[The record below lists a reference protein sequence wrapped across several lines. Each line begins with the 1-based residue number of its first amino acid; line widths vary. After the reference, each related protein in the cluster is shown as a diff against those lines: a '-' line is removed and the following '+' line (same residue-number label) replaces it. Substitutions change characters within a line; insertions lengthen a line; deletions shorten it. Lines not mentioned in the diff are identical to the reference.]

1 MGTRNHVIVNRL
13 ERAMTVRCE
22 GDCKVMEQLGEKQDF
37 EAELSRQGFAHEAFL
52 LYVRR
57 GNKSGS
63 GGAWAANYSVR
74 VSHIPTRRQ
83 GIYWGGPGE
92 HWVNEFATDIARGF
106 YGPPNLSSTLVRL
119 STKSSR
125 PRLVASTAKRP

>member
-1 MGTRNHVIVNRL
+1 M
-13 ERAMTVRCE
+13 AVRRE

-37 EAELSRQGFAHEAFL
+37 EAELSRRGFAHEGFL
-52 LYVRR
+52 LHVLH

-63 GGAWAANYSVR
+63 GGAWAANYSGR

-83 GIYWGGPGE
+83 GIYGVGP
-92 HWVNEFATDIARGF
+92 ARTGSTSSPWICQGF
-106 YGPPNLSSTLVRL
+106 DGPPDLSSTLIRF
-119 STKSSR
+119 SAKPSR

>member
-1 MGTRNHVIVNRL
+1 MDTRKHVIVNML
-13 ERAMTVRCE
+13 ERTMTVRCE

-52 LYVRR
+52 LYVRH
-57 GNKSGS
+57 GNKPGS

-92 HWVNEFATDIARGF
+92 RWVSEFAADVVRGF
-106 YGPPNLSSTLVRL
+106 YGAPDLSSTLIRL
-119 STKSSR
+119 STRPLR
-125 PRLVASTAKRP
+125 PRLVASVKRP